1 MNSGPAIVRTA
12 GTGPGAIYADASQL
26 QAAFRNGDTTA
37 REALESCFER
47 IFRFNEG
54 INAIIHMEPTR
65 ARHAADECDRLQRAG
80 KGSTASGITHYLN
93 PKFVTV
99 VEQGIPSP
107 KQMRNWLGTHY
118 RQLPSPGQM
127 TIFDRSWYSRALIQ
141 PVMGYCTMRQYNY
154 FMNRVNDW
162 ERDVIDEGMHLL
174 KIYLSVSREAQ
185 DMRFRLRENSE
196 LQYWKYSSTDRMA
209 AERWHMITYFK
220 ERMFAVTSTDYAP
233 WIVIESDNK
242 HQARL
247 NVFHYILSQ
256 FEYDGKNLSLESI
269 QPQAN
274 GHYFTDMIV
283 DGVLFK
289 DMDPDQVEVLE
300 RILMHE

>member
-1 MNSGPAIVRTA
+1 MLPGKGPRPLALLTTSTRNFHSCRA
-12 GTGPGAIYADASQL
+12 GNTERQTDAKLARYPL
-26 QAAFRNGDTTA
+26 QAAARPWSHDDLRQVLVFSRPDSARNGLLHH
-37 REALESCFER
+37 EAVQLLHESR
-47 IFRFNEG
+47 K
-54 INAIIHMEPTR
+54 
-65 ARHAADECDRLQRAG
+65 RLG
-80 KGSTASGITHYLN
+80 ES
-93 PKFVTV
+93 V
-99 VEQGIPSP
+99 V
-107 KQMRNWLGTHY
+107 
-118 RQLPSPGQM
+118 
-127 TIFDRSWYSRALIQ
+127 
-141 PVMGYCTMRQYNY
+141 
-154 FMNRVNDW
+154 
-162 ERDVIDEGMHLL
+162 DEGVHLL

-185 DMRFRLRENSE
+185 DMRFRLRQNSE

-247 NVFHYILSQ
+247 NAFHYILSQ
-256 FEYDGKNLSLESI
+256 FDYPGKNLSLESI
-269 QPQAN
+269 QPQTN
-274 GHYFTDMIV
+274 GRYLTDMIV

>member
-1 MNSGPAIVRTA
+1 
-12 GTGPGAIYADASQL
+12 
-26 QAAFRNGDTTA
+26 
-37 REALESCFER
+37 
-47 IFRFNEG
+47 
-54 INAIIHMEPTR
+54 
-65 ARHAADECDRLQRAG
+65 
-80 KGSTASGITHYLN
+80 
-93 PKFVTV
+93 
-99 VEQGIPSP
+99 
-107 KQMRNWLGTHY
+107 
-118 RQLPSPGQM
+118 M

-141 PVMGYCTMRQYNY
+141 PVMGYCTLRQYNY

-162 ERDVIDEGMHLL
+162 ERSIVNEGVHLL

-185 DMRFRLRENSE
+185 DMRFRLRQNSE

-256 FEYDGKNLSLESI
+256 FDYNGKNLSLESI
-269 QPQAN
+269 QPPTN
-274 GHYFTDMIV
+274 GHYLTDMIV

-289 DMDPDQVEVLE
+289 DMDPGQVEVLE